1 MKSDFN
7 FRLQGF
13 PAANRDA
20 RLTLRNVATGQ
31 TVSDVRPFLD
41 GTATVRGLDPGEYEV
56 EVRHPN
62 LANPIRKDRIR
73 LFPQPHP
80 TIVNI
85 PIPRVLFEDS
95 PITDIPDADLGP
107 VQSKATTAKGV
118 AASVGGKV
126 AGNAI
131 LAADWNQLA
140 GAVADIAD
148 AVLQL
153 TSLVAPQGH
162 AHPEIAAKIDEVQG
176 NIRRFSEAFG
186 KSLLEIRREIEAGA
200 IREDTAVALPNH
212 PDLTTRVKEL
222 ELNVQA
228 DPIRYTQDLTN
239 VGNLM
244 LDAIHSEA
252 QSRGPTDGA
261 VYLQREDVQRLT
273 ERARTFADAGVQHS
287 ADNELKLYQQSKT
300 KVMRV
305 GRKP

>member
-7 FRLQGF
+7 IRLQGF

-20 RLTLRNVATGQ
+20 RISLRNVTTGHI
-31 TVSDVRPFLD
+31 VSDVRPFLD

-56 EVRHPN
+56 EVKHPN
-62 LANPIRKDRIR
+62 LANPITKDRIR

-95 PITDIPDADLGP
+95 PIADVPDADLGP
-107 VQSKATTAKGV
+107 VQSKATAAKGV
-118 AASVGGKV
+118 AASVGGKL

-153 TSLVAPQGH
+153 TSLVAPKGH

-176 NIRRFSEAFG
+176 NIRRFTEAFG
-186 KSLLEIRREIEAGA
+186 KSLLEIRREIEAGQ
-200 IREDTAVALPNH
+200 IHDDTAVVLPNH
-212 PDLTTRVKEL
+212 TDLIEKIKDL
-222 ELNVQA
+222 KLNVQN

-244 LDAIHSEA
+244 LDAINKEA
-252 QSRGPTDGA
+252 QSRGPDAGATFLKTD
-261 VYLQREDVQRLT
+261 EVQRLT
-273 ERARTFADAGVQHS
+273 ERARTFADAGVQTS
-287 ADNELKLYQQSKT
+287 ADNELKVYQQSKT
-300 KVMRV
+300 KVIRV